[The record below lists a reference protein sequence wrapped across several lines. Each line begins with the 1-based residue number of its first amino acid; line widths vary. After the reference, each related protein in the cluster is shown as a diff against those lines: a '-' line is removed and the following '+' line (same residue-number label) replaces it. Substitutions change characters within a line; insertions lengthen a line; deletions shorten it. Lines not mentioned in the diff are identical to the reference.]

1 MAGGKW
7 PRLCLCRMRLIGLRI
22 AARDLM
28 KQKRTLEAPRLL
40 GIIWPFVAVVLFQAL
55 LGGIS
60 LYALS
65 AVRGY
70 VAGESLWS
78 KGQKD
83 AIYFLSLYT
92 DSRDEAAYQKYRQ
105 AIAIPQGGHQLRT
118 ALDAKPLDLAAARQ
132 GILRGGNHPDDI
144 DSVIWLYLNF
154 RHVSYMERAIERWSV
169 GDDYLLQLD
178 ALANRIHQGIVTGN
192 VTAQRVAAWKG
203 EIAAINEAVTPA
215 AMAFSD
221 ALGEGSRMLLRLLL
235 VVNLATALFLIA
247 LACLR
252 THKLLAQRQA
262 FASALQVEK
271 DRAQITLQSIGD
283 GVITTDVEGC
293 IAYMNPAAEQLTHW
307 SAGQAQGLPLAALF
321 SLLDDNAEKDSLS
334 LTERILSGTLKG
346 GSEHAKLIQ
355 RLDGSTVSVALVG
368 SPIISDGQV
377 SGIVLVLHD
386 MTQER
391 QYIAN
396 LSWQATHDALTGLA
410 NRREFEYRLELA
422 LGDLGRQ
429 AARHTLLFLDLD
441 QFKLVNDTCGH
452 AAGDELLRHI
462 CAVLQAGVREGDTL
476 ARLGGDEFGI
486 LLENCLPEQAERIAE
501 NLRQTVQSLHF
512 VWKGRPFMTT
522 VSVGLVHLQLA
533 PHTLEASLRA
543 ADMACYM
550 AKEKGRN
557 RVQVYHPDDTEL
569 SMRFGEMA
577 WIQRLHIALEE
588 DRFCLYAQEI
598 APLAAGESDAG
609 HLEILLRLHDES
621 GRIILPDS
629 FIPAAERYGLMTALD
644 RWVVNRVFKV
654 IRQALDEGRKGPLAM
669 CAINLSGSSIG
680 DDKFLDYLQ
689 RQFVEYAIP
698 PEMICFEI
706 TETSAIAN
714 LGSAIRFINELKGL
728 GCHFSLDD
736 FCAGMSS
743 FAYLKHLPVDFL
755 KIDGSFV
762 KDMLDDPI
770 NRAMV
775 EVINHIGHVMGK
787 RTIAE
792 FVETPLIEQA
802 LHEIG
807 VDYAQGYLIERPQ
820 VFTCESLQRRRIRS
834 RPLLFRTPGT
844 FR

>member
-1 MAGGKW
+1 MHEGFRSGTATAADVAEWKA
-7 PRLCLCRMRLIGLRI
+7 RI
-22 AARDLM
+22 A
-28 KQKRTLEAPRLL
+28 T
-40 GIIWPFVAVVLFQAL
+40 
-55 LGGIS
+55 
-60 LYALS
+60 
-65 AVRGY
+65 
-70 VAGESLWS
+70 
-78 KGQKD
+78 
-83 AIYFLSLYT
+83 
-92 DSRDEAAYQKYRQ
+92 
-105 AIAIPQGGHQLRT
+105 
-118 ALDAKPLDLAAARQ
+118 
-132 GILRGGNHPDDI
+132 
-144 DSVIWLYLNF
+144 
-154 RHVSYMERAIERWSV
+154 
-169 GDDYLLQLD
+169 
-178 ALANRIHQGIVTGN
+178 
-192 VTAQRVAAWKG
+192 
-203 EIAAINEAVTPA
+203 INDGVTPA
-215 AMAFSD
+215 ARAFSD
-221 ALGEGSRMLLRLLL
+221 ALGEGSRMLLRILL
-235 VVNLATALFLIA
+235 VTNLATALFLIA
-247 LACLR
+247 LAWLR
-252 THKLLAQRQA
+252 SSKLLAQRQA
-262 FASALQVEK
+262 FANALQVEK
-271 DRAQITLQSIGD
+271 ERAQITLESIGD

-307 SAGQAQGLPLAALF
+307 HAAQAHGLPLAALF
-321 SLLDDNAEKDSLS
+321 SLLDENAEKDSLT
-334 LTERILSGTLKG
+334 LVERILSGGLKG
-346 GSEHAKLIQ
+346 GSEHTKLIQ
-355 RLDGSTVSVALVG
+355 RLDGSTVSVTLVG
-368 SPIISDGQV
+368 APIMADGQI

-410 NRREFEYRLELA
+410 NRREFEYRLEQA
-422 LGDLGRQ
+422 LNGLTRKS
-429 AARHTLLFLDLD
+429 ARHALMFLDLD

-462 CAVLQAGVREGDTL
+462 CAVLQAGLREGDIL

-486 LLENCLPEQAERIAE
+486 LLLNCPQEQAERIAE
-501 NLRQTVQSLHF
+501 SLRQAVQSLHF

-522 VSVGLVHLQLA
+522 VSLGVVHIAQA
-533 PHTLEASLRA
+533 PTTLEASLRS

-557 RVQVYHPDDTEL
+557 RVQVYHADDSEL

-577 WIQRLHIALEE
+577 WIQRLHVALEE
-588 DRFCLYAQEI
+588 NRFCLYAQEI
-598 APLAAGESDAG
+598 AALGPHEGAG
-609 HLEILLRLHDES
+609 HIEILLRLQDES

-644 RWVVNRVFKV
+644 RWVVRSVFTV
-654 IRQALDEGRKGPLAM
+654 IRQCLDEQRDGPLAM

-680 DDKFLDYLQ
+680 DDKFLEYL
-689 RQFVEYAIP
+689 RRLFGEYAIP
-698 PEMICFEI
+698 PQMICFEI

-728 GCHFSLDD
+728 GCRFSLDD

-762 KDMLDDPI
+762 KDMLDDPV

-792 FVETPLIEQA
+792 FVETPMIEQA
-802 LHEIG
+802 LQEIG

-820 VFTCESLQRRRIRS
+820 MFTCDSLQRQRITA
-834 RPLLFRTPGT
+834 RPLLFKAPGT